1 MIVSLVATDG
11 LADTFGFETATGTG
25 TKTVTETVSGVTLT
39 VTDPDANLT
48 ITAGGGYA
56 GTSGNVLVNPNLNTT
71 SQTFSFSSAVTIT
84 SIRLADQG
92 AANNDITLTP
102 SSGTPIDVTLTT
114 GGTTEMPVDWV
125 GITQFVVTETAGDGF
140 VNDVVYDNI
149 VFTVAA
155 SNSAPT
161 AGTVTA
167 NNVTQANAGGTTYT
181 FTIAYSDSDG
191 NFDPSTIDTSDVTV
205 TGGATVSNASFSGNA
220 AGGTATYT
228 VTPPGG
234 SWDDGDNGT
243 YTIAIVANQIGDTTP
258 AYVAANAS
266 AGSFTVSMDTTSPP
280 APSTPDL
287 SASSDS
293 GSSSTDNITSDTTPT
308 LTGTS
313 EANATVM
320 VSSSVNGAVGST
332 SADGAG
338 NWTLTTSTLS
348 QGAHNLTATA
358 TDAAMNT
365 SSASAALAVTIDTA
379 PPTAPSAPDMTSA
392 TDSGTSNSDNLT
404 NDTTPTFTG
413 TAEANSSVTLI
424 SSVDGNVGTSTA
436 DGAGNWSITSSAL
449 SEGGHNLTATATD
462 TAGNTSLA
470 SSALAITIDTT
481 APSAPGTPDMT
492 AATDSGSSNTDNV
505 TNDSTPDFI
514 GTSEPNSTVAL
525 ISSVDGNVGSAT
537 ADGSGNWSIT
547 SATLS
552 EGAHDMTATAT
563 DAAGNVSSLS
573 ASLAITINLTP
584 PAVPGTPDLEA
595 ASDLGSSDSDDL
607 TSDNTPTFSGTSD
620 ANVTINL
627 MSSVDG
633 AIGSASADGSGNWSI
648 TASALSEGMHD
659 ITAVAENP
667 AGGTSGASS
676 ALSVTIDVTAPAAPS
691 TPDMTAGTDTGSS
704 NSDNVTSNTTPT
716 FTGTAESGS
725 TVTLSSSVDGNIG
738 TATADGGGNW
748 SITASTL
755 SPGTATVTATAT
767 DTAGNTSPGSSGLAI
782 EILSDNDGV
791 PGTTEDQVPDADGS
805 GNGDGNGDG
814 MPDSAQADVVSVQTG
829 AGGGWATIANDG
841 AFTIENVS
849 VGTQPGD
856 APPGVVFPFGVLNF
870 TISGIAPGATVNL
883 SVFVDYDPTIVDYM
897 KRNRN
902 TNNWDYLG
910 ATVSQ
915 IGTAKTRLDFQLT
928 DGGDYDT
935 DGLPNGSLVDPG
947 GPVQVNAINVTPVP
961 ALGGFGLGLLGL
973 LFGLFGH
980 RHLRT
985 RRLAMT

>member
-1 MIVSLVATDG
+1 MYKRCAPSRRLAPAFCVIVSLVATDG

-338 NWTLTTSTLS
+338 N
-348 QGAHNLTATA
+348 
-358 TDAAMNT
+358 
-365 SSASAALAVTIDTA
+365 
-379 PPTAPSAPDMTSA
+379 
-392 TDSGTSNSDNLT
+392 
-404 NDTTPTFTG
+404 
-413 TAEANSSVTLI
+413 
-424 SSVDGNVGTSTA
+424 
-436 DGAGNWSITSSAL
+436 
-449 SEGGHNLTATATD
+449 
-462 TAGNTSLA
+462 
-470 SSALAITIDTT
+470 
-481 APSAPGTPDMT
+481 
-492 AATDSGSSNTDNV
+492 
-505 TNDSTPDFI
+505 
-514 GTSEPNSTVAL
+514 
-525 ISSVDGNVGSAT
+525 
-537 ADGSGNWSIT
+537 
-547 SATLS
+547 
-552 EGAHDMTATAT
+552 
-563 DAAGNVSSLS
+563 
-573 ASLAITINLTP
+573 
-584 PAVPGTPDLEA
+584 
-595 ASDLGSSDSDDL
+595 
-607 TSDNTPTFSGTSD
+607 
-620 ANVTINL
+620 
-627 MSSVDG
+627 
-633 AIGSASADGSGNWSI
+633 
-648 TASALSEGMHD
+648 
-659 ITAVAENP
+659 
-667 AGGTSGASS
+667 
-676 ALSVTIDVTAPAAPS
+676 
-691 TPDMTAGTDTGSS
+691 
-704 NSDNVTSNTTPT
+704 
-716 FTGTAESGS
+716 
-725 TVTLSSSVDGNIG
+725 
-738 TATADGGGNW
+738 
-748 SITASTL
+748 
-755 SPGTATVTATAT
+755 
-767 DTAGNTSPGSSGLAI
+767 
-782 EILSDNDGV
+782 
-791 PGTTEDQVPDADGS
+791 
-805 GNGDGNGDG
+805 
-814 MPDSAQADVVSVQTG
+814 
-829 AGGGWATIANDG
+829 
-841 AFTIENVS
+841 
-849 VGTQPGD
+849 
-856 APPGVVFPFGVLNF
+856 
-870 TISGIAPGATVNL
+870 
-883 SVFVDYDPTIVDYM
+883 
-897 KRNRN
+897 
-902 TNNWDYLG
+902 
-910 ATVSQ
+910 
-915 IGTAKTRLDFQLT
+915 
-928 DGGDYDT
+928 
-935 DGLPNGSLVDPG
+935 
-947 GPVQVNAINVTPVP
+947 
-961 ALGGFGLGLLGL
+961 
-973 LFGLFGH
+973 
-980 RHLRT
+980 
-985 RRLAMT
+985 